1 MHISIKIYKLLI
13 VLKGKIYKNIWTIW
27 YVSFKK
33 KTKNKKYCGGVE
45 DLKKKKKLGL
55 IGLYRRVY
63 STLEYTFFFPN
74 PYETFAKVIICWEIC
89 QNYPN
94 VSEDIYD
101 TAGKFIKII
110 QISRRYK

>member
-45 DLKKKKKLGL
+45 DLKKKKKTWPNWPIQESILNPR
-55 IGLYRRVY
+55 IHI
-63 STLEYTFFFPN
+63 FFS
-74 PYETFAKVIICWEIC
+74 KSI
-89 QNYPN
+89 
-94 VSEDIYD
+94 
-101 TAGKFIKII
+101 
-110 QISRRYK
+110 